1 MGFKLKSI
9 DRVLRKVGDYPF
21 IGANKL
27 RHKIGFTGKRIKSNV
42 LGSFLG
48 GSNSAR
54 SYSSSVYGP
63 TGSIVGRF

>member
-1 MGFKLKSI
+1 MGFKFKSL

-21 IGANKL
+21 IGANYL
-27 RHKIGFTGKRIKSNV
+27 RHKVGFTGKKIKRKV
-42 LGSFLG
+42 FGSLSG
-48 GSNSAR
+48 RSTSAR